1 MQRCYHLHSK
11 IGQNVCIY
19 MKDSFSFIFFIEY
32 PYDDVPFLY
41 GSRSNFQEILHNL
54 HRLSEEN
61 VSINSPEIFSFGSI
75 GIIWLE
81 HDSSSVAAV
90 LRDRRREKHIAR
102 QSSFSGRRADALT
115 NQKQIS

>member
-1 MQRCYHLHSK
+1 
-11 IGQNVCIY
+11 
-19 MKDSFSFIFFIEY
+19 MKDNFSFFFFIEY
-32 PYDDVPFLY
+32 PYDDVPFY
-41 GSRSNFQEILHNL
+41 TEVGVIFRKYSIICIA
-54 HRLSEEN
+54 LSEEK
-61 VSINSPEIFSFGSI
+61 VSINFPEIFSFGSI

-102 QSSFSGRRADALT
+102 QSSFSGRRDDALT

>member
-1 MQRCYHLHSK
+1 MYA
-11 IGQNVCIY
+11 
-19 MKDSFSFIFFIEY
+19 FILYKRQFFIHF
-32 PYDDVPFLY
+32 FL
-41 GSRSNFQEILHNL
+41 SNIRTMMCRFYTEVGVIF
-54 HRLSEEN
+54 RKYFIICIALSEEK
-61 VSINSPEIFSFGSI
+61 VSLNSPEIFSFGSI

>member
-1 MQRCYHLHSK
+1 MMCRFYTEVGVIFRKYS
-11 IGQNVCIY
+11 IICIAY
-19 MKDSFSFIFFIEY
+19 RKRKCLIY
-32 PYDDVPFLY
+32 
-41 GSRSNFQEILHNL
+41 
-54 HRLSEEN
+54 
-61 VSINSPEIFSFGSI
+61 SPEIFSFGSI

-90 LRDRRREKHIAR
+90 LRDRRRKKHIAR